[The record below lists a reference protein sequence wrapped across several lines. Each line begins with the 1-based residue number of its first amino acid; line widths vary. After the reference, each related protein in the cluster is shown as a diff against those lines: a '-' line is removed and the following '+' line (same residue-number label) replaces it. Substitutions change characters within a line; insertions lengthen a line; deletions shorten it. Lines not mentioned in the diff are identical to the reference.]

1 VGGKNGGR
9 VCFLLR
15 VRPDRMDEYK
25 RRHENVWPEML
36 DALRSAGWANY
47 SLFIDGDGLVV
58 GYVET
63 DDFDAALAAM
73 ERTDVNARWQAEMAE
88 FFVGLDGRRP
98 DEGMRVL
105 DEYFHLP

>member
-1 VGGKNGGR
+1 
-9 VCFLLR
+9 
-15 VRPDRMDEYK
+15 MDEYR

-36 DALRSAGWANY
+36 EALRAAGWSNY
-47 SLFIDGDGLVV
+47 SLFIDDDGLVV

-63 DDFDAALAAM
+63 GDFDAALAAM

-98 DEGMRVL
+98 DEGMHVL
-105 DEYFHLP
+105 SEYFHLP